1 MVTAQ
6 LSLFAT
12 SPAVGTLYKAGDW
25 VKLRKKP
32 SGAAAWVKR
41 GEVFRIESVHPVDG
55 SMRFWNP
62 HINEWGFLYPEEVSL
77 VPAPND
83 SVSEAIAPLIQNQIP
98 QMILYQRRSPLSKLI
113 QNQIPQMILYQGA
126 KLYPPTDR
134 VARPVVANTSDSP
147 TAMVRVC
154 ATFTSA
160 GEIRIRRSRRQE
172 LRKCDRSWRR
182 ELRLPRLRT

>member
-32 SGAAAWVKR
+32 SSAAAWVKR

-62 HINEWGFLYPEEVSL
+62 HINEWGFLYPDEVSL

-83 SVSEAIAPLIQNQIP
+83 SVSEAIAPVEVDTESNSPNDSVSEAIAP
-98 QMILYQRRSPLSKLI
+98 VDQRRSPLSKLI

-172 LRKCDRSWRR
+172 LRKCDRS
-182 ELRLPRLRT
+182 

>member
-12 SPAVGTLYKAGDW
+12 SPTVGTLYKAGDW

-32 SGAAAWVKR
+32 SSAAAWVKR
-41 GEVFRIESVHPVDG
+41 GEVFRIVDG

-62 HINEWGFLYPEEVSL
+62 HINEWGFLYPDEVSL

-83 SVSEAIAPLIQNQIP
+83 SVSEAIAPVEVDTESNSPNDSVSEAIAP
-98 QMILYQRRSPLSKLI
+98 VAPLSKLI

-172 LRKCDRSWRR
+172 LRKCDRSWLL
-182 ELRLPRLRT
+182 EFQQWK

>member
-62 HINEWGFLYPEEVSL
+62 HINEWGFLYPDEVSL

-83 SVSEAIAPLIQNQIP
+83 SVSEAITPVEVDTESNSPNDSVSEAIAPVEVDTESNEYFRFSYRDGSRMRHIHI
-98 QMILYQRRSPLSKLI
+98 R
-113 QNQIPQMILYQGA
+113 GG
-126 KLYPPTDR
+126 
-134 VARPVVANTSDSP
+134 NTDSP
-147 TAMVRVC
+147 IAQARVEKVRSLL
-154 ATFTSA
+154 AAGISA
-160 GEIRIRRSRRQE
+160 VEVVGMLRR
-172 LRKCDRSWRR
+172 
-182 ELRLPRLRT
+182 